1 MVISIVIW
9 AIRGGWTAYAI
20 SRDGYNYQDING
32 GNPIFNP
39 EEHARIK
46 GGPRDAYITRMYNGK
61 GYIMVSTDMC
71 VRKSHKWDNHGI
83 DLLKSKD
90 LTNWTSVTFDF
101 RKGMQ
106 NFCDAAT
113 ATSPYKDWSTI
124 NRVWHLRSFKTFT
137 KLTTPKLLFDWGYAT
152 IDADINFLKSDGL
165 YHMLIKK
172 EGGKSGKNYWN
183 GIKN

>member
-1 MVISIVIW
+1 M
-9 AIRGGWTAYAI
+9 
-20 SRDGYNYQDING
+20 DNY
-32 GNPIFNP
+32 
-39 EEHARIK
+39 
-46 GGPRDAYITRMYNGK
+46 
-61 GYIMVSTDMC
+61 
-71 VRKSHKWDNHGI
+71 GI

-124 NRVWHLRSFKTFT
+124 NRVWHLSSFKTFT

-172 EGGKSGKNYWN
+172 EGGKSGKNY
-183 GIKN
+183 

>member
-1 MVISIVIW
+1 MV
-9 AIRGGWTAYAI
+9 T
-20 SRDGYNYQDING
+20 
-32 GNPIFNP
+32 
-39 EEHARIK
+39 
-46 GGPRDAYITRMYNGK
+46 
-61 GYIMVSTDMC
+61 TDMC
-71 VRKSHKWDNHGI
+71 VRKSHKWDNYGI

-106 NFCDAAT
+106 NFCVAAT

-124 NRVWHLRSFKTFT
+124 NRVWTPQIFQTFT

-172 EGGKSGKNYWN
+172 EGGKSGKNY
-183 GIKN
+183 